1 MRRLSWFE
9 VIVDGQSTDIYTEFD
24 FANAIFNPPPF
35 LRSSRCLV
43 VIFGRCM
50 VSCLIEGSF
59 DVDILAMYRIIEVD
73 NEEQKKV
80 EILLGKICGCYDGI

>member
-1 MRRLSWFE
+1 
-9 VIVDGQSTDIYTEFD
+9 
-24 FANAIFNPPPF
+24 
-35 LRSSRCLV
+35 
-43 VIFGRCM
+43 M